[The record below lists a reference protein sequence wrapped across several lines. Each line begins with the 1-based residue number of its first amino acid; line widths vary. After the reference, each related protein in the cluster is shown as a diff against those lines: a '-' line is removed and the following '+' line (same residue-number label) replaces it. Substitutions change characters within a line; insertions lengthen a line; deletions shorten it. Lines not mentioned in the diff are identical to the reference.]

1 MSPVD
6 YLLLRAGLDP
16 NKSWHGAPLNMWVMF
31 GGCVCLAA
39 GGLAVAISMEK

>member
-16 NKSWHGAPLNMWVMF
+16 NQDWHGASLSTWTMF
-31 GGCVCLAA
+31 GGCVFLAA
-39 GGLAVAISMEK
+39 TGLGIAYSMEK